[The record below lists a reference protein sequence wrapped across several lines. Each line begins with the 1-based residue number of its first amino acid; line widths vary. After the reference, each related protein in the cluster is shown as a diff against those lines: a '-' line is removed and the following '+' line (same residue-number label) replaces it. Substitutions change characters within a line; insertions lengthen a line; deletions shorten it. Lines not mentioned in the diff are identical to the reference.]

1 MKIQTAEFVASV
13 GPDSPLPDPRLPQ
26 VSLVGRSN
34 VGKSTLI
41 NALARRRIARA
52 GGAPG
57 TTRLLNVYRLVL
69 AGGRG
74 ELLLIDLPGYGYARG
89 GTASTRVFDRLTERH
104 FSRAPGPPARP
115 PLSPDTATA
124 PAPRRVQAEHRGT
137 ARRSGTATAPAPRG
151 VQAERRGT
159 ARRSGHAAPPAP
171 SRPEP
176 RRARHDA
183 PPPRGEARPPERRA
197 PAAPRSAGHDTPLP
211 HGEARR
217 PAPRAPAGAILL
229 VDARHPGLENDRNAA
244 GWLTGLNLPFVVAAT
259 KLDRLAR
266 SARLAKLQAHE
277 QALARPVLP
286 ISAKRGDGLPALW
299 TALLALAEGTPTASG
314 RHG

>member
-13 GPDSPLPDPRLPQ
+13 GSDSPLPDPRLPQ

-69 AGGRG
+69 ARGRG

-89 GTASTRVFDRLTERH
+89 GAASTRVFDRLTERY
-104 FSRAPGPPARP
+104 FRQAPSPAARHP
-115 PLSPDTATA
+115 VPAGAA
-124 PAPRRVQAEHRGT
+124 PA
-137 ARRSGTATAPAPRG
+137 

-159 ARRSGHAAPPAP
+159 ARPSGDAASPPP
-171 SRPEP
+171 SRPAEP
-176 RRARHDA
+176 RGARRDA
-183 PPPRGEARPPERRA
+183 PQPRGEARLAR
-197 PAAPRSAGHDTPLP
+197 PRP
-211 HGEARR
+211 ARR
-217 PAPRAPAGAILL
+217 DGPQGPRGAILL
-229 VDARHPGLENDRNAA
+229 VDARHPGLENDRNAV
-244 GWLTGLNLPFVVAAT
+244 GWLTGLDLPFVVAAT

-266 SARLAKLQAHE
+266 SARHAKLRAHE

-299 TALLALAEGTPTASG
+299 TALLALAEGAPPVAG
-314 RHG
+314 RHD

>member
-1 MKIQTAEFVASV
+1 MKIQTAEFVESV

-57 TTRLLNVYRLVL
+57 TTRLLNVYRIVL
-69 AGGRG
+69 ARHRG

-89 GTASTRVFDRLTERH
+89 GAASTRVFDRLTERY
-104 FSRAPGPPARP
+104 F
-115 PLSPDTATA
+115 
-124 PAPRRVQAEHRGT
+124 
-137 ARRSGTATAPAPRG
+137 
-151 VQAERRGT
+151 
-159 ARRSGHAAPPAP
+159 
-171 SRPEP
+171 
-176 RRARHDA
+176 
-183 PPPRGEARPPERRA
+183 RRA
-197 PAAPRSAGHDTPLP
+197 PATAED
-211 HGEARR
+211 R
-217 PAPRAPAGAILL
+217 PGPSGKAEPRAARGPAGAILL
-229 VDARHPGLENDRNAA
+229 VDARHPGLENDRSAV
-244 GWLTGLNLPFVVAAT
+244 GWLADLDLRFVVAAT

-266 SARLAKLQAHE
+266 SARHAKLRAHE

-299 TALLALAEGTPTASG
+299 TALLDLAEGASRDDG
-314 RHG
+314 

>member
-13 GPDSPLPDPRLPQ
+13 GSDSPLPDPRLPQ

-69 AGGRG
+69 ARGRG

-89 GTASTRVFDRLTERH
+89 GASSTRVFDRLTERY
-104 FSRAPGPPARP
+104 FRQA
-115 PLSPDTATA
+115 LS
-124 PAPRRVQAEHRGT
+124 
-137 ARRSGTATAPAPRG
+137 
-151 VQAERRGT
+151 
-159 ARRSGHAAPPAP
+159 
-171 SRPEP
+171 
-176 RRARHDA
+176 
-183 PPPRGEARPPERRA
+183 
-197 PAAPRSAGHDTPLP
+197 PAAPR
-211 HGEARR
+211 
-217 PAPRAPAGAILL
+217 GAILL
-229 VDARHPGLENDRNAA
+229 VDARHPGLENDRNAV
-244 GWLTGLNLPFVVAAT
+244 GWLTGLDLPFVVAAT

-266 SARLAKLQAHE
+266 SARHAKLRAHE

-299 TALLALAEGTPTASG
+299 TALLALAEGAPPVTG
-314 RHG
+314 RHD

>member
-13 GPDSPLPDPRLPQ
+13 GSDSPLPDPRLPQ

-69 AGGRG
+69 ARGRG

-89 GTASTRVFDRLTERH
+89 GAPSTRVFDRLTERY
-104 FSRAPGPPARP
+104 FRQAPAPAADRP
-115 PLSPDTATA
+115 PPPGAVSA
-124 PAPRRVQAEHRGT
+124 PAPRAVQAD
-137 ARRSGTATAPAPRG
+137 
-151 VQAERRGT
+151 RRGT
-159 ARRSGHAAPPAP
+159 ARPSGDAASPPP
-171 SRPEP
+171 SRPAEP
-176 RRARHDA
+176 RGARRDA
-183 PPPRGEARPPERRA
+183 PQPRGEARPARPH
-197 PAAPRSAGHDTPLP
+197 PASHDGPQGPR
-211 HGEARR
+211 
-217 PAPRAPAGAILL
+217 GAILL
-229 VDARHPGLENDRNAA
+229 VDARHPGLENDRNAV
-244 GWLTGLNLPFVVAAT
+244 GWLTGLDLPFVVAAT

-266 SARLAKLQAHE
+266 SARHAKLRAHE

-299 TALLALAEGTPTASG
+299 TALLDLAEGAPPVAG
-314 RHG
+314 RHD

>member
-13 GPDSPLPDPRLPQ
+13 GSDSPLPDSRLPQ

-57 TTRLLNVYRLVL
+57 TTRLLNVYRFVL
-69 AGGRG
+69 ARGRG

-89 GTASTRVFDRLTERH
+89 GAPSTRVFDRLTERY
-104 FSRAPGPPARP
+104 FRQAPSPAARHPVPPGA
-115 PLSPDTATA
+115 A
-124 PAPRRVQAEHRGT
+124 PA
-137 ARRSGTATAPAPRG
+137 

-159 ARRSGHAAPPAP
+159 ARPAVPPP
-171 SRPEP
+171 PSSRPAAP
-176 RRARHDA
+176 RRARDDA
-183 PPPRGEARPPERRA
+183 PQPRGEARPARLRP
-197 PAAPRSAGHDTPLP
+197 
-211 HGEARR
+211 ARR
-217 PAPRAPAGAILL
+217 DGPQGPRGAILL
-229 VDARHPGLENDRNAA
+229 VDARHPGLENDRNAV
-244 GWLTGLNLPFVVAAT
+244 GWLTGLDLPFVVAAT

-266 SARLAKLQAHE
+266 SARHAKLRAHE

-286 ISAKRGDGLPALW
+286 ISAKRGDGLPVLW
-299 TALLALAEGTPTASG
+299 TALLDLAEGAPPASG
-314 RHG
+314 RPG

>member
-1 MKIQTAEFVASV
+1 MKVQTAEFVESV

-57 TTRLLNVYRLVL
+57 TTRLLNVYRIVL
-69 AGGRG
+69 ARRRG

-89 GTASTRVFDRLTERH
+89 GAASTRVFDRLTERY
-104 FSRAPGPPARP
+104 FRRAPAPAEDGPGPPAE
-115 PLSPDTATA
+115 T
-124 PAPRRVQAEHRGT
+124 
-137 ARRSGTATAPAPRG
+137 
-151 VQAERRGT
+151 
-159 ARRSGHAAPPAP
+159 
-171 SRPEP
+171 
-176 RRARHDA
+176 
-183 PPPRGEARPPERRA
+183 
-197 PAAPRSAGHDTPLP
+197 
-211 HGEARR
+211 
-217 PAPRAPAGAILL
+217 APRAAGAILL
-229 VDARHPGLENDRNAA
+229 VDARHPGLENDRNAVDWLA
-244 GWLTGLNLPFVVAAT
+244 GLDLCFVVAAT

-266 SARLAKLQAHE
+266 SARHAKLRAHE

-299 TALLALAEGTPTASG
+299 TALLDLAGGAPREGG
-314 RHG
+314 

>member
-13 GPDSPLPDPRLPQ
+13 GSDSPLPDSRLPQ

-52 GGAPG
+52 GGVPG

-69 AGGRG
+69 ARGRG

-89 GTASTRVFDRLTERH
+89 GAASTRVFDRLTERY
-104 FSRAPGPPARP
+104 FRQDP
-115 PLSPDTATA
+115 A
-124 PAPRRVQAEHRGT
+124 PAVRHPLP
-137 ARRSGTATAPAPRG
+137 SGAAPTRA

-159 ARRSGHAAPPAP
+159 ARPSGDAAPPPP
-171 SRPEP
+171 SRPAEP
-176 RRARHDA
+176 RRARDDA
-183 PPPRGEARPPERRA
+183 PQPQGEARPAR
-197 PAAPRSAGHDTPLP
+197 PRP
-211 HGEARR
+211 ARR
-217 PAPRAPAGAILL
+217 DGPQGPAGAILL
-229 VDARHPGLENDRNAA
+229 VDARHPGLENDRNAV
-244 GWLTGLNLPFVVAAT
+244 GWLTGLDLPFVVAAT

-266 SARLAKLQAHE
+266 SARHAKLRAHE
-277 QALARPVLP
+277 QALACPVLP

-299 TALLALAEGTPTASG
+299 TALLALAEGAPAAPRKDG
-314 RHG
+314 